1 MLSVAYGSETEFVF
15 CERLSGQYEMLFE
28 SQ

>member
-1 MLSVAYGSETEFVF
+1 MLNIVYGSEAQIVLG
-15 CERLSGQYEMLFE
+15 ERLSGQYEMLFE